1 METSTRDLG
10 DMDLNEL
17 LETERDI
24 PDDTQDDSARIQS
37 LFHDQS
43 PPLPDRAPSHSPGLT
58 QSEKLVSDLRF
69 SDPAKYFTGDPMSD
83 PMNIEKAADRDITE
97 EGGDGAG
104 RFCFTEAFKTQ
115 AEGHLAHHDANY
127 AVASGELIDHRPR
140 DTSSN
145 FYSESEKEVSGYFS
159 VTDHSAGS
167 QDSTSSSP
175 EGVCDSE
182 CLENLND
189 VSEKSLSA
197 SIKHALGSWID
208 AIEIC
213 APLRLFPAHSGD
225 LSHVIKEVFYCA
237 SERAIANRHRG
248 GGYYCYNR
256 GDEDHGRREAEE
268 TPLQAKRSQTLLDN
282 QMSATRA
289 FLNNVVLVI
298 TFDTGTR
305 KEVKHWI
312 SVLGKND
319 KKEWETLLSLH
330 KTLGQTSARLQA
342 INAHEALSKKAAA
355 KYLRQARTHIK
366 RSPIAKRKSRLRK
379 TPAARRDMSSAGL
392 GQSGSTE
399 GVSAEGVSCAFS
411 IASGDTNR
419 QPRAKDRQRIDSGFK
434 ELLHEDLTAGMV
446 REYTSL
452 TLGETIMKKLP
463 QFSRLEQYMAFE
475 SSGLRFHVSKRGNEY
490 PTTDNDSETI
500 VDRSIST

>member
-1 METSTRDLG
+1 
-10 DMDLNEL
+10 MDLNEL
-17 LETERDI
+17 PETERDI
-24 PDDTQDDSARIQS
+24 PDDTQDGPARIQS

-58 QSEKLVSDLRF
+58 QSEKPLSDLRF
-69 SDPAKYFTGDPMSD
+69 SDPAKYITRDPMSD
-83 PMNIEKAADRDITE
+83 PMNIEKAADKEVTE

-115 AEGHLAHHDANY
+115 AEGHLAHYDANY

-213 APLRLFPAHSGD
+213 APLRLFPAH
-225 LSHVIKEVFYCA
+225 
-237 SERAIANRHRG
+237 
-248 GGYYCYNR
+248 
-256 GDEDHGRREAEE
+256 
-268 TPLQAKRSQTLLDN
+268 
-282 QMSATRA
+282 
-289 FLNNVVLVI
+289 
-298 TFDTGTR
+298 
-305 KEVKHWI
+305 
-312 SVLGKND
+312 
-319 KKEWETLLSLH
+319 
-330 KTLGQTSARLQA
+330 A

-490 PTTDNDSETI
+490 PTTDNDSEKI